1 MNIALATISET
12 VRALA
17 ARFGGGA
24 MGESDMAGD
33 DRGTDSNDLRDH
45 G

>member
-1 MNIALATISET
+1 MNIALATINET

-17 ARFGGGA
+17 ARMRGCATGD
-24 MGESDMAGD
+24 SDMAGD
-33 DRGTDSNDLRDH
+33 DRGANSYDPRDH